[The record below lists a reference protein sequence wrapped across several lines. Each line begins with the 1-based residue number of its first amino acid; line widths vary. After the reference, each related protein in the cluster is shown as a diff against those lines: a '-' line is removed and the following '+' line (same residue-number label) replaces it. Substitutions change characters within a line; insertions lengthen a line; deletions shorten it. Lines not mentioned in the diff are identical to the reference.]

1 MSHSVSYRWRATA
14 LAVVLAGGLALPAG
28 VAAQTVTGQARA
40 VQATTTSLFGANT
53 TTLAD
58 TGTLGGVGDARDA
71 SLVVGRV
78 GSTVGAET
86 LDAATMGWP
95 DQVVSEVSLT
105 NVGVQVGTARIAA
118 DTVIAS
124 VLAALDAPATAGS
137 VVGNLSINGVPV
149 AVTGQPNQTIS
160 IPGGRLVINE
170 QTVSPSGTTVN
181 ALHAMVAGV
190 ADVVIASA
198 TAGIQ

>member
-1 MSHSVSYRWRATA
+1 MSHRVSYRWRATA
-14 LAVVLAGGLALPAG
+14 QAVVFAGGLALPAG

-40 VQATTTSLFGANT
+40 VQATVASLLGTST

-58 TGTLGGVGDARDA
+58 TGTLEGVGDARDA
-71 SLVVGRV
+71 SLIVGRV

-86 LDAATMGWP
+86 LDAATMAWP
-95 DQVVSEVSLT
+95 AQVVSEVSLT
-105 NVGVQVGTARIAA
+105 SVGVQAGTARIAA

-124 VLAALDAPATAGS
+124 VLAALDAPATARS
-137 VVGNLSINGVPV
+137 LVGNLSINGVPV
-149 AVTGQPNQTIS
+149 VVTGQPNQRIS
-160 IPGGRLVINE
+160 IPGGQLVINE

>member
-1 MSHSVSYRWRATA
+1 MTHSISSRWRATA
-14 LAVVLAGGLALPAG
+14 LAVVFAGGLAWPVG

-40 VQATTTSLFGANT
+40 VQATVASLLGTST

-71 SLVVGRV
+71 SLIVGRV

-86 LDAATMGWP
+86 LDAATMAWS

-105 NVGVQVGTARIAA
+105 GVGVRVGTTTIAA

-124 VLAALDAPATAGS
+124 VLAALDAAATAGS
-137 VVGNLSINGVPV
+137 LVGNLSINGVPV
-149 AVTGQPNQTIS
+149 AVTGQPNQRIS
-160 IPGGRLVINE
+160 IPGGQLVINE
-170 QTVSPSGTTVN
+170 QSVSPSGTTVN
-181 ALHAMVAGV
+181 ALHATVAGV